1 MAGAEL
7 SKRKKE
13 GWGVPHHHHHP
24 PPPHG
29 SVRVWL
35 RLPAKL

>member
-7 SKRKKE
+7 SKGKKE
-13 GWGVPHHHHHP
+13 GWGVPPHP
-24 PPPHG
+24 QPHG
-29 SVRVWL
+29 SVRVRL